1 MIETYKFRLYPTEEQ
16 KVLLAKHFGTVRFVY
31 NWALAYS
38 QEQYKKDQS
47 YKGWMSIVVSDEFH
61 QLKKDNPWMKE
72 TGANSIINSIGHLGK
87 AFDNFF
93 EHRSGFPKFKSKKQY
108 KDSFEVPAGL
118 KLFFKDEKIQIPKFI
133 DKKNDDNRIKC
144 VFSKKVKPGK
154 IGTATISRNPA
165 GQYFVSFIVHTLE
178 KEIPLL
184 DKSKITKENSIG
196 IDFGL
201 KHFLT
206 LSNGS
211 KIDSPEFFKHAL
223 DKLKLRQR
231 QFSKKQKDSHN
242 HEKIRIKV
250 AKIHNKIKNQR
261 MDFLHKLSTNIAN
274 DSQVSAVC
282 IEDLNMKGMSKLWG
296 RKVGDLSYY
305 AFTSMLDYKM
315 KRRGKHLLK
324 IGRFDPSSQ
333 ICSHC
338 GHRQKLSLDERVYN
352 CPECGL
358 KIDRDVNAAMNIR
371 DFAIFR
377 TLRKN
382 TVATTGINA
391 CGDGSSGLSD
401 ANCLSETTVGEARKS
416 ERNIRKLTAST
427 LNRNGL

>member
-1 MIETYKFRLYPTEEQ
+1 MIETYKFRLYPTKEQ
-16 KVLLAKHFGTVRFVY
+16 EVLLAKHFGTVRFVY
-31 NWALAYS
+31 NWALNYS
-38 QEQYKKDQS
+38 QEQYKKDKT
-47 YKGWMSIVVSDEFH
+47 YKGWMSIVISDEFH
-61 QLKKDNPWMKE
+61 QLKINNPWMKE
-72 TGANSIINSIGHLGK
+72 TGANSIINSIGHLGR

-93 EHRSGFPKFKSKKQY
+93 EHRSEFPKFKSKKAH

-118 KLFFKDEKIQIPKFI
+118 KLDFKHRKIQIPKFLKQ
-133 DKKNDDNRIKC
+133 KKQDNRIKC
-144 VFSKKVKPGK
+144 VFSKKVKSGK

-165 GQYFVSFIVHTLE
+165 GQYFISFIVHTLE
-178 KEIPLL
+178 KETPLI
-184 DKSKITKENSIG
+184 DKSKLSKENSLG

-206 LSNGS
+206 LSNGQQ
-211 KIDSPEFFKHAL
+211 IDSPEFFKKTL
-223 DKLKLRQR
+223 SKLKLRQR

-242 HEKIRIKV
+242 HEKMRIKI

-261 MDFLHKLSTNIAN
+261 MDFLHKLSTNLVN
-274 DSQVSAVC
+274 DSQIDCIC

-305 AFTSMLDYKM
+305 TFTSMLDYKL

-333 ICSHC
+333 ICSSC
-338 GHRQKLSLDERVYN
+338 GHRQKLSLNERVYN
-352 CPECGL
+352 CPKCGAS
-358 KIDRDVNAAMNIR
+358 IDRDVNAAMNIR

-382 TVATTGINA
+382 TAATVGINV
-391 CGDGSSGLSD
+391 CGDGSSGSDD
-401 ANCLSETTVGEARKS
+401 ANCLNETTVCEARKI
-416 ERNIRKLTAST
+416 EGKKKHT
-427 LNRNGL
+427 LNRNDF